1 MASEPACELAILIDL
16 LLQSAGIEA
25 PVTRPTVV
33 TSILPLL
40 RLNLVEG
47 GPAEFR

>member
-1 MASEPACELAILIDL
+1 MASEPACELAILID

-47 GPAEFR
+47 GPAAFR